1 MKKHFNE
8 DLYYPIVALLMGV
21 VRLLPDSGTWWLVVE
36 LVIDLCLAL
45 MVGLS
50 LGVLLKRREEPA
62 KSKPAAMALVAL
74 ACLDFSVFAAL
85 QLAGVDAGRWNTVG
99 TVCGLVLGAAALV
112 LTIVYLVGKKS
123 SSPKQ

>member
-74 ACLDFSVFAAL
+74 ACLDFSAFAIL
-85 QLAGVDAGRWNTVG
+85 QLSGVDAGRWNTLG
-99 TVCGLVLGAAALV
+99 TVCGLALGAAALV